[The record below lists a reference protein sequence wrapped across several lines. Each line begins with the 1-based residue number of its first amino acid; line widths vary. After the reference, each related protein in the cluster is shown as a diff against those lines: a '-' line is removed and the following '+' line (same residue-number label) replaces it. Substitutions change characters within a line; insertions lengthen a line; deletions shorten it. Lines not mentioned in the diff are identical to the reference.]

1 MTAPTANP
9 TQHPYRW
16 LMLFGASS
24 VYACFGAVMAAMAV
38 LVKPISE
45 SLSLSPLHM
54 GIILGAW
61 QFVYLF
67 ASIPTG
73 AMLDRF
79 GLRPCLLLAGLTLA
93 ASAALRVVADSF
105 SGLLFA
111 VLLFGLGGP
120 LISLG
125 APKLVSRWFA
135 GSERGLA
142 MGLYMSSSGIGAL
155 LATILTN
162 STIMPLVGGDWQAT
176 FSVYAIVTL
185 ISVALWLGIASHPYS
200 RMADR
205 TVPGAVQRLDFRIF
219 GKLLAHKELRVIML
233 MAFTMFFF
241 IHAMNAWL
249 PEVLRGKG
257 LSLIDAGYW
266 AAVPTIVAIIAALV
280 VTRLALPHRRL
291 SILTGVAI
299 IAIASVI
306 FLEIQPLA
314 LLAFCLM
321 GQGIPRSCLVPIAL
335 LMLMESKA
343 LGGDSMGAA
352 SGLFFTAGQV
362 GGVLGPFLCGLAI
375 SATGNYDTPLW
386 IMGLSMVMLL
396 ALLAFHSRSP

>member
-1 MTAPTANP
+1 MTAATDIPS
-9 TQHPYRW
+9 QHPYRW
-16 LMLFGASS
+16 LMLFGASL

-45 SLSLSPLHM
+45 SLSLSPLQM
-54 GIILGAW
+54 GTILGAW
-61 QFVYLF
+61 QFIYLF

-73 AMLDRF
+73 AILDRF

-93 ASAALRVVADSF
+93 SSAALRVIADSYF
-105 SGLLFA
+105 GLLFA

-125 APKLVSRWFA
+125 APKLVRCWFA

-142 MGLYMSSSGIGAL
+142 MGIYMSSTAIGAL
-155 LATILTN
+155 LATVLTN
-162 STIMPLVGGDWQAT
+162 STIMPLVGGSWQAV
-176 FSVYAIVTL
+176 FRVYALVTL
-185 ISVALWLGIASHPYS
+185 ISVAVWLGIASHPNS
-200 RMADR
+200 RIGDKTISN
-205 TVPGAVQRLDFRIF
+205 TVEKLDLSVF
-219 GKLLAHKELRVIML
+219 GKLLAHAEFRVIML
-233 MAFTMFFF
+233 MAFTIFFF
-241 IHAMNAWL
+241 VHAMNAWL

-257 LSLIDAGYW
+257 LSLVDAGYW
-266 AAVPTIVAIIAALV
+266 AGVPTIVAIIAALV
-280 VTRLALPHRRL
+280 VTRLALPHRRVP
-291 SILTGVAI
+291 ILATVAI
-299 IAIASVI
+299 IGIASVI
-306 FLEIQPLA
+306 FLEIQPLV
-314 LLAFCLM
+314 LLLLCLA

-343 LGGDSMGAA
+343 LDGDSMGAA

-396 ALLAFHSRSP
+396 ALLSFHRRSP